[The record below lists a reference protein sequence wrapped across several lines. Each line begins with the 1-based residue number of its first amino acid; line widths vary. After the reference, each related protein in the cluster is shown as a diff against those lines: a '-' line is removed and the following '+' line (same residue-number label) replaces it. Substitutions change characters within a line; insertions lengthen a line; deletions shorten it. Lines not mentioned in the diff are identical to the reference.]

1 MRKSQNTL
9 TKERQNC
16 GFLSVKKSLTVL
28 FCIVTSNKYSLQK
41 MFVSLLC
48 RKSLKC
54 GSSKNCVLKACS
66 QGTSVVYEHVLS
78 VTTFAKKEVS
88 NYKHLPGSNKINVK
102 CTFSCQEKN
111 SDNTDCISRLSSH
124 YLPSKNR
131 IKTGQIFTEKSQN
144 HILKLKMQQFDV

>member
-1 MRKSQNTL
+1 
-9 TKERQNC
+9 
-16 GFLSVKKSLTVL
+16 
-28 FCIVTSNKYSLQK
+28 

-88 NYKHLPGSNKINVK
+88 NYKHLPGSNKINV
-102 CTFSCQEKN
+102 EN
-111 SDNTDCISRLSSH
+111 SLARKKIVITQIVFLDYPVIIS
-124 YLPSKNR
+124 PQ
-131 IKTGQIFTEKSQN
+131 KTE
-144 HILKLKMQQFDV
+144 LKLDKFLQRSLRITS